1 MDNNAIQF
9 RNFFTSPEAYFWKWA
24 DNGDVIE
31 WMETTTVV
39 YRQDLIYLLNNQS
52 RQGWPSLGA
61 MVLTLLACSGEWK
74 ELRNNIGKLAFIR
87 QAMTGDRC
95 GLKEAHDRMNELF
108 PVFEETLKLLDRVH
122 ALEKEHRSGA
132 KRTLLLQ
139 VLFEKTHKSVSGKQC
154 NLLLHDFSEGQSD
167 ALLLLHNDALYSD
180 TFRNDLSFFEYART
194 TFISTE
200 QLRNKLLTG
209 IADLPEPAAPETEET
224 EKQQQAMDLLDEL
237 EEDPQTFGMTKL
249 TRRLIAAL
257 QIPMHARG
265 VSDQSFGGVSDIT
278 NRGDFDR
285 LLLSELANEDDTL
298 MARLANNEALFL
310 RREELPSNVD
320 FDRYILIDTTIKLW
334 GIPRI
339 FSVAAALACS
349 RKRKPETPLHTFVL
363 GGTEPVAVD
372 LETKAGVLASLT
384 QLDAALHCGE
394 ALTAFMKEQPK
405 QTADEYFFITSD
417 EVYESADFLPAL
429 TAVQAQLRYIITVGR
444 EGGMTL
450 YQLTAGH
457 RKEISAAQFDLD
469 ELLFAKQ
476 PPRKSVQQQLQ
487 GKSVQ
492 SLVDMENPPAIL
504 MEKFFPLYWPTIKVK
519 LKRDRYTGHDK
530 HGIFVITNDQ
540 RVLHW
545 PELKKGAVELLDYI
559 EPGHY
564 ALNVCD
570 GRLFI
575 IVKSNKTNLLKM
587 YEFRFAEH
595 TVSWVDLYKLVSQ
608 DIDTLKAGEDS
619 FLVETINKKYR
630 LNVFSHFLE
639 DLTADPEAFKKA
651 EKHAWYNDV
660 VQLKSRINPGYTA
673 VGKGG
678 LIQININNHLE
689 INGRVLHLSTG
700 DNIYLRVPD
709 LAVAL
714 AMKHRAVPGREVL
727 VNSGNIH
734 VKLTEFRFSDG
745 SIIYVDSRGM
755 LHFVSSN
762 PGLQQFSLTYIFEYA
777 LAGWAADG
785 QVFGSAHFLVEAAGA
800 ITPKIFYNA
809 FIEPFI
815 NHINHAANA

>member
-9 RNFFTSPEAYFWKWA
+9 RNFFTSPEAYCWKWA
-24 DNGDVIE
+24 DNGEVIE
-31 WMETTTVV
+31 WMETSTVV
-39 YRQDLIYLLNNQS
+39 YRQDLIYLLNNLS

-61 MVLTLLACSGEWK
+61 VVLTLLACSEKWK
-74 ELRNNIGKLAFIR
+74 EVRNNTGKLAFIR
-87 QAMTGDRC
+87 QAMTGDKC

-122 ALEKEHRSGA
+122 ALEAEHRSGA

-139 VLFEKTHKSVSGKQC
+139 VLFEKTHKSVSGKNC
-154 NLLLHDFSEGQSD
+154 NLLLHDFSEGQSN
-167 ALLLLHNDALYSD
+167 ALLRLHNDALYSD
-180 TFRNDLSFFEYART
+180 TFRSDLSFFEYART
-194 TFISTE
+194 TFSSTE

-209 IADLPEPAAPETEET
+209 IVDLPEPAVPETEEA
-224 EKQQQAMDLLDEL
+224 EKRQQAMDLLDEL
-237 EEDPQTFGMTKL
+237 EEDPHTFGMTKL

-320 FDRYILIDTTIKLW
+320 FDRYILVDTTIRLW
-334 GIPRI
+334 GIPRV
-339 FSVAAALACS
+339 FAVAAALACS
-349 RKRKPETPLHTFVL
+349 RKRKPETPLHTIML
-363 GGTEPVAVD
+363 GRNDYTAVD
-372 LETKAGVLASLT
+372 LETKAGVLESLK
-384 QLDAALHCGE
+384 QVDVALHCGK
-394 ALTAFMKEQPK
+394 ALAAFMGQQPK

-429 TAVQAQLRYIITVGR
+429 TAVQTQLRYIITVNR
-444 EGGMTL
+444 EGGMSL

-457 RKEISAAQFDLD
+457 RKAISAAQFDLE
-469 ELLFAKQ
+469 ELLFAK
-476 PPRKSVQQQLQ
+476 PPVRKTIQQQLP
-487 GKSVQ
+487 GNNVQ
-492 SLVDMENPPAIL
+492 SLVDMENPPAL
-504 MEKFFPLYWPTIKVK
+504 LCEKNMPLYWPTIKVK
-519 LKRDRYTGHDK
+519 LKSDRYTGHEK
-530 HGIFVITNDQ
+530 HGIFAITNDQ

-564 ALNVCD
+564 AMNVCH
-570 GRLFI
+570 GQLFI
-575 IVKSNKTNLLKM
+575 IVKSNNTRLLKL
-587 YEFRFAEH
+587 YDFRFEER
-595 TVSWVDLYKLVSQ
+595 TVSWVDLYHLVSQ
-608 DIDTLKAGEDS
+608 DVDSLKPGDDS
-619 FLVETINKKYR
+619 FLIDAGLKKFR

-639 DLTADPEAFKKA
+639 DMTADPEAFRKA
-651 EKHAWYNDV
+651 EKRAWYNDV

-673 VGKGG
+673 VGKASNVE
-678 LIQININNHLE
+678 IKTNNQLE
-689 INGRVLHLSTG
+689 INGRILQIIPGNHLF
-700 DNIYLRVPD
+700 LQVPD
-709 LAVAL
+709 KKATYTMRYNAVYT
-714 AMKHRAVPGREVL
+714 REVQ

-734 VKLTEFRFSDG
+734 VKLTAFRFPDG

-762 PGLQQFSLTYIFEYA
+762 PALTQFSLTYIFEYA

-785 QVFGSAHFLVEAAGA
+785 KFFGSAHFLVNTAEV
-800 ITPKIFYNA
+800 IPPNIFYNSYIA
-809 FIEPFI
+809 PFI
-815 NHINHAANA
+815 LHINHAAHA

>member
-24 DNGDVIE
+24 DNGEVIE

-61 MVLTLLACSGEWK
+61 VVLTLLACTGEWK

-87 QAMTGDRC
+87 QCMTGDKS
-95 GLKEAHDRMNELF
+95 GLKEAHDRLNELF
-108 PVFEETLKLLDRVH
+108 PVFEETLKLLDRVN
-122 ALEKEHRSGA
+122 ALETEHRSGA

-154 NLLLHDFSEGQSD
+154 NLLLHDFSEGQSN
-167 ALLLLHNDALYSD
+167 ALLVQHNDALYSE
-180 TFRNDLSFFEYART
+180 TFRKDLSFFEYART

-209 IADLPEPAAPETEET
+209 IVDLPEPAEPETEET

-237 EEDPQTFGMTKL
+237 EEDPHTFGMTKL

-310 RREELPSNVD
+310 RREELPSNID

-363 GGTEPVAVD
+363 GGKEPIAVD
-372 LETKAGVLASLT
+372 LETKAGVLHSLM
-384 QLDAALHCGE
+384 QLDPALHCGE
-394 ALTAFMKEQPK
+394 ALAAFMKEQPK

-417 EVYESADFLPAL
+417 EVYESADFLPFL
-429 TAVQAQLRYIITVGR
+429 TQVQTQLRYIITVNRG
-444 EGGMTL
+444 GGMTL

-457 RKEISAAQFDLD
+457 RKEISAAEFDLE
-469 ELLFAKQ
+469 ELLFAKA
-476 PPRKSVQQQLQ
+476 PVRKKVTEPVN
-487 GKSVQ
+487 GKTVQ
-492 SLVDMENPPAIL
+492 SIVDMQNPPAIL
-504 MEKFFPLYWPTIKVK
+504 LEKNFPLYWPTIKVK

-540 RVLHW
+540 RVVHW

-564 ALNVCD
+564 AMNVCD

-575 IVKSNKTNLLKM
+575 IAKSNNTNLLKL
-587 YEFRFAEH
+587 YEFRFSENA
-595 TVSWVDLYKLVSQ
+595 VSWVDLYKQLPQ
-608 DIDTLKAGEDS
+608 DIDSLKPGEDS
-619 FLVETINKKYR
+619 FLLETINKKYR
-630 LNVFSHFLE
+630 LHVFSHFLE
-639 DLTADPEAFKKA
+639 DLTADPDAFKKA
-651 EKHAWYNDV
+651 EKNSWYNDV

-678 LIQININNHLE
+678 LIQINTNNHLE
-689 INGRVLHLSTG
+689 INGRVLHISTG
-700 DNIYLRVPD
+700 DNLYLRVAD
-709 LAVAL
+709 SAVAL
-714 AMKHRAVPGREVL
+714 AMKHRAVPGHEVL

-734 VKLTEFRFSDG
+734 VKLTEFRFPDG

-762 PGLQQFSLTYIFEYA
+762 PELLQFSLVYVFDYA
-777 LAGWAADG
+777 LAGWGSSG
-785 QVFGSAHFLVEAAGA
+785 QVFGPAHFVVQPANAVLP
-800 ITPKIFYNA
+800 TNFYNTYIA
-809 FIEPFI
+809 PYI
-815 NHINHAANA
+815 NHINHAAHA

>member
-1 MDNNAIQF
+1 MNNNAIQF

-39 YRQDLIYLLNNQS
+39 YRQDLIYLLNNVS

-61 MVLTLLACSGEWK
+61 VVLTLLACSEGWK
-74 ELRNNIGKLAFIR
+74 EQRNNIGKLAFIR
-87 QAMTGDRC
+87 QAMTGDKC

-122 ALEKEHRSGA
+122 ELEAEHRSGA

-139 VLFEKTHKSVSGKQC
+139 VLFEKTHKSVSGKNC
-154 NLLLHDFSEGQSD
+154 NLLLHDFSEGQNN
-167 ALLLLHNDALYSD
+167 ALLKLHNDALYSD

-209 IADLPEPAAPETEET
+209 IVDLPEPAVPETEED
-224 EKQQQAMDLLDEL
+224 EKRQQAMDLLDEL
-237 EEDPQTFGMTKL
+237 EEDPHTFGMTKL

-363 GGTEPVAVD
+363 GGNEYVAVD
-372 LETKAGVLASLT
+372 LETKAGVLNSLT
-384 QLDAALHCGE
+384 LLDASLHCGE
-394 ALTAFMKEQPK
+394 ALTAFMEKQPK

-429 TAVQAQLRYIITVGR
+429 TAVQTQLRYIITVGR
-444 EGGMTL
+444 DGGMTL

-457 RKEISAAQFDLD
+457 RKAISAAQFDLE
-469 ELLFAKQ
+469 ELLFAK
-476 PPRKSVQQQLQ
+476 PPVRKTIQKQLPVTN
-487 GKSVQ
+487 VQ
-492 SLVDMENPPAIL
+492 SLVDMENPPSIL
-504 MEKFFPLYWPTIKVK
+504 LEKNFPLYWPTIKVK

-530 HGIFVITNDQ
+530 HGIFAITNDQ

-564 ALNVCD
+564 ALNVCH

-575 IVKSNKTNLLKM
+575 IVKSNNTRLLKL
-587 YEFRFAEH
+587 YDFRFEEH
-595 TVSWVDLYKLVSQ
+595 TVSWIDLYNLVSQ
-608 DIDTLKAGEDS
+608 DIETLKPGEDS
-619 FLVETINKKYR
+619 FLVETINKRYR

-639 DLTADPEAFKKA
+639 DMTADPEAFRKA

-678 LIQININNHLE
+678 LIQININNQLE
-689 INGRVLHLSTG
+689 INGRVLHISTG
-700 DNIYLRVPD
+700 DNLYLRVAD

-734 VKLTEFRFSDG
+734 VKLTEFRFPDG
-745 SIIYVDSRGM
+745 SIVYVDSRGM

-762 PGLQQFSLTYIFEYA
+762 TELQQFSLVYVFDFA
-777 LAGWAADG
+777 LAGWAEDG
-785 QVFGSAHFLVEAAGA
+785 RVFGPAHFVAQPVKLVN
-800 ITPKIFYNA
+800 PVNFYNA
-809 FIEPFI
+809 CITPFI
-815 NHINHAANA
+815 NHINHAAHA